1 MLNEGAGRK
10 ILEDLAGLFS
20 EAKSM
25 EDLDAADFKD
35 NAGKIFDLVI
45 RARKVVDPDDEEEDT
60 FTFQL
65 AFDDHDSYYKVPKD
79 FVKKLLDGERF
90 GMESVSQA
98 IIEECEFAEV
108 TGDYGV
114 YWLDVDEDEKTW
126 KEIEEELRKE
136 VE

>member
-1 MLNEGAGRK
+1 MLNEGTGRK
-10 ILEDLAGLFS
+10 IVEDLAELFS

-35 NAGKIFDLVI
+35 NAVKVFDLVL
-45 RARKVVDPDDEEEDT
+45 RARKVVDPDEEEDS

-65 AFDDHDSYYKVPKD
+65 AFDDHDSFYKVPKD
-79 FVKKLLDGERF
+79 FVRKLLDGERF
-90 GMESVSQA
+90 GLESVSQA
-98 IIEECEFAEV
+98 IIEKCKFAEV
-108 TGDYGV
+108 TGDYGA
-114 YWLDVDEDEKTW
+114 YWLDVSEDEKTW